1 MLSGQQAQDDAGQY
15 STAGQRYCIGIVGA
29 GSVGCY
35 LGAYLCQD
43 SALDVKFFGRETMA
57 LELAANGLSAT
68 SCDHQAYFA
77 QPVAFY
83 SSLNSLIE
91 CDVVLLTV
99 KAPALVPM
107 LTQLKRFLRPEVPVV
122 AMQNGIGIGEMLT
135 QDLANPVLRAIVPFN
150 VVKNRA
156 GQFHRATAGN
166 IVWQQSQHTAVN
178 YVISV
183 FNHLQLPVQTTTDIT
198 AAEYGKLLLNLN
210 NALNAISNVPL
221 KQQLLDTDCRLLLA
235 MAMQEWLAICS
246 KAKIRPVPYTR
257 LPNAMLPWLLRLPTI
272 LFRRLF
278 HHMAAKM
285 LAMDEQAHSSMWD
298 DIQAKKRTEIMF
310 LNGAVVRMGQ
320 LYQLPTP
327 VNTLLVE
334 QIKRLESGEAEPLS
348 ISEILQQVK
357 LES

>member
-68 SCDHQAYFA
+68 SFDHQAYFA

-107 LTQLKRFLRPEVPVV
+107 LAQLKRFLRPEVPVV
-122 AMQNGIGIGEMLT
+122 AMQNGIGIGEMLN
-135 QDLANPVLRAIVPFN
+135 QDLANPVLRAIIPFN
-150 VVKNRA
+150 VVKKRA

-166 IVWQQSQHTAVN
+166 IICQQNQHAAVN
-178 YVISV
+178 YVLRV
-183 FNHLQLPVQTTTDIT
+183 FNHLQLPVQLTTDIT

-210 NALNAISNVPL
+210 NALNAISNLPL
-221 KQQLLDTDCRLLLA
+221 KQQLLDADSRMLLA
-235 MAMQEWLAICS
+235 LAMQECLAICS
-246 KAKIRPVPYTR
+246 KAKIRPVPYTG
-257 LPNAMLPWLLRLPTI
+257 LPNAMLPWLLRLPTM
-272 LFRRLF
+272 LFR
-278 HHMAAKM
+278 HIAGKM
-285 LAMDEQAHSSMWD
+285 LPMDEQARSSMWD

-334 QIKRLESGEAEPLS
+334 QIKRLESGEGEPLS
-348 ISEILQQVK
+348 IREILQLVK
-357 LES
+357 LQS